1 MNVKKKWW
9 GVGSSVMLA
18 SAVLVAGCGNGGSA
32 SETNKDN
39 GAAAS
44 NQPAKISIM
53 SVLHTPEI
61 PSDNL
66 EKLLEQ
72 KTNTQ
77 LDIQFVPSGAYDE
90 KFQAALATGTL
101 PQMSFLGNQASFIN
115 IRDAIKGQQF
125 WEIGP
130 YLKDYP
136 NLSKLNPDVL
146 KNTAV
151 EGKIY
156 TLYQEVPLTRQGII
170 YRKDLADKLGITPPK
185 TTDDIYNMLKKFKE
199 SGVAIPLAD
208 RNDLIYGSFK
218 TLSSWFGTPN
228 NWGLVDGKLVP
239 EFMTKNYMD
248 TMNFVKKLHKEGL
261 INQDFPVTSKSD
273 QQNMMYNGKAAVYI
287 GSMPDVQTMQT
298 KTQAAIKTAEYD
310 VVNGIAGPDGKQ
322 GVWAVP
328 GYGTVIVFPKS
339 SVKTEQELKQILAF
353 ADKLFDPDI
362 ANMMFYGVEG
372 THYNTQDGKVVPVT
386 DAKLLEKDVQGY
398 MGLTIARIT
407 NIKPKVYTL
416 PVAEKADKLVADA
429 TKFAIN
435 DPVTSLDSKTFIE
448 KGQQLQDIIKDA
460 TYKYMLGSLDE
471 AGFQAA
477 IKKWQDQ
484 GGAKIIEEYNAS
496 YKAVGAKK

>member
-1 MNVKKKWW
+1 MKRNQRWKSI
-9 GVGSSVMLA
+9 GGITLA
-18 SAVLVAGCGNGGSA
+18 SILFAAGCGNGDKAPSA
-32 SETNKDN
+32 VKEG
-39 GAAAS
+39 GAA
-44 NQPAKISIM
+44 NQPVKISM
-53 SVLHTPEI
+53 MAVLHTPEV
-61 PSDNL
+61 PSDTL

-90 KFQAALATGTL
+90 KFQASLATGTL
-101 PQMSFLGNQASFIN
+101 PQISFLGNQASFTHVK
-115 IRDAIKGQQF
+115 DAIKGQQF

-156 TLYQEVPLTRQGII
+156 SLYQEVPLTRQGII

-228 NWGLVDGKLVP
+228 NWGIVNGQLVP
-239 EFMTKNYMD
+239 EFMTKEYVD
-248 TMNFVKKLHKEGL
+248 TMNFVKRLHKEGL
-261 INQDFPVTSKSD
+261 INQDFPVTSKAD
-273 QQNMMYNGKAAVYI
+273 QQGMMYNGKSAVYI

-298 KTQAAIKTAEYD
+298 KTQQAIKEAQYD
-310 VVNGIAGPDGKQ
+310 VVNGIVGPNGKP

-328 GYGTVIVFPKS
+328 GYGTVILFPKS
-339 SVKTEQELKQILAF
+339 SVKNEAELKQILAF
-353 ADKLFDPDI
+353 CDKLFDPEI
-362 ANMMFYGVEG
+362 ANLMFYGVEG
-372 THYNTQDGKVVPVT
+372 THYNMKDGKVQPVT

-398 MGLTIARIT
+398 MGLTLARIT
-407 NIKPKVYTL
+407 NIKPKVYSL
-416 PVAEKADKLVADA
+416 PVAEKADQLTAEA

-435 DPVTSLDSKTFIE
+435 DPTAPLESKTFIE
-448 KGQQLQDIIKDA
+448 KGAQLQEIIKDA
-460 TYKYMLGSLDE
+460 SYKYMLGSIDE

-477 IKKWQDQ
+477 VKKWQEQ
-484 GGAKIIEEYNAS
+484 GGAKMMEEYNAAL
-496 YKAVGAKK
+496 KAVTTKK